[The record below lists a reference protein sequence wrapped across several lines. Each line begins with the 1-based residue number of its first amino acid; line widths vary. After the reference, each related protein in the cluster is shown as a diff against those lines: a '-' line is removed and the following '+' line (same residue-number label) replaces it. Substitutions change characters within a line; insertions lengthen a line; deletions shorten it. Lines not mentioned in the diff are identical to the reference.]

1 MINQEKWVPNSRLPS
16 IKSIANKL
24 KVSYSTVR
32 NAFTRFQLDGTI
44 DNYGYLGFYLKSNKN
59 VKSKSSSLFSDFKL
73 YVSAADLFEHDA
85 KKISNWAVKYNDKTD
100 KIFGLNLI
108 TGIRINST
116 LRFIDQILKK
126 PVTIEEVADSIG
138 SLDHV
143 EIKDMYDK
151 QIEVLPLARL
161 VMKHRRE
168 IIQ

>member
-1 MINQEKWVPNSRLPS
+1 
-16 IKSIANKL
+16 
-24 KVSYSTVR
+24 
-32 NAFTRFQLDGTI
+32 
-44 DNYGYLGFYLKSNKN
+44 